1 MGEYL
6 PEPTKV
12 LGNILQDAAFADG
25 FQQSGVDL
33 VPLQISGIITPGGDN
48 VLYLLRLFGG
58 GANCLRDH
66 GGDRILVFSG
76 IGIDHF
82 PNRRD
87 LPLLAFRFIGSG
99 DHLLLQLRIRLLTP
113 LHPLQK
119 LRQFLLGLVCRILQL
134 LQGVQRVF
142 FAADASQKLVQLIC
156 CLCDKFTRRL
166 ISGQLPALADRFQ
179 RGKILAL
186 GNVIQNRRVELP
198 GLR

>member
-6 PEPTKV
+6 PEPAKV
-12 LGNILQDAAFADG
+12 LGNVLQDAAFANG
-25 FQQSGVDL
+25 FQQSGVDR

-48 VLYLLRLFGG
+48 VLDLLCLFGG
-58 GANCLRDH
+58 GADCLRDR

-99 DHLLLQLRIRLLTP
+99 DHLLLQLRIRLLAP

-119 LRQFLLGLVCRILQL
+119 LRQLLLGLCCRILQL
-134 LQGVQRVF
+134 LQG
-142 FAADASQKLVQLIC
+142 I
-156 CLCDKFTRRL
+156 
-166 ISGQLPALADRFQ
+166 
-179 RGKILAL
+179 
-186 GNVIQNRRVELP
+186 
-198 GLR
+198 